1 MISEI
6 VFVIV
11 SMEII
16 YNIPAKIVFFV
27 SSNQYEQNEGCI
39 SSVMARNGRVDYADL
54 RKYKSADKVAYT
66 YVFENKGLLENANS
80 CILKTTI
87 ITFENL
93 DFKKTDSIKLL
104 FGTLQTSRKKI
115 KKETNPLAQ
124 VTHI

>member
-1 MISEI
+1 
-6 VFVIV
+6 
-11 SMEII
+11 MEII
-16 YNIPAKIVFFV
+16 YNISAKIVFFV

-93 DFKKTDSIKLL
+93 DFKKVINSNRLTASYCYSERYSL
-104 FGTLQTSRKKI
+104 RAKKS
-115 KKETNPLAQ
+115 KEKPIL
-124 VTHI
+124 

>member
-16 YNIPAKIVFFV
+16 YNISAKIVFFV

-93 DFKKTDSIKLL
+93 DFKKVINSNRLTASNCYSERYRLRAKKSIKKPIL
-104 FGTLQTSRKKI
+104 
-115 KKETNPLAQ
+115 
-124 VTHI
+124 